1 MQFTAAQIQNFA
13 ANFVRPVELNEQAA
27 AEIAAQIVN
36 KQGKVVGGAAKAE
49 KIADKFGISMGVAKH
64 IIEQAKEEEYKHSG
78 GISMSASEAREQR
91 IFTTQDSSGQ
101 KKARK
106 K

>member
-1 MQFTAAQIQNFA
+1 
-13 ANFVRPVELNEQAA
+13 
-27 AEIAAQIVN
+27 
-36 KQGKVVGGAAKAE
+36 
-49 KIADKFGISMGVAKH
+49 MGVAKH